1 MLAMVAILWLAAVI
15 WIIYTILFDTDMRI
29 PEQEADREHFD

>member
-1 MLAMVAILWLAAVI
+1 MLAMVSILWLAAVI

-29 PEQEADREHFD
+29 PIEQEADRDE